1 MAHSLSFPYQASLA
15 PNTAPHH
22 QFMTSSPATSPNIS
36 VSGSNM
42 SPICSE
48 EGPSVSPPLPPR
60 VPASLGGMERV
71 MPTSLA
77 SSMPDSSQFLPD
89 PSSLAQH
96 LTGAYPRLPMP
107 GLASSLPGLASG
119 MPGLPYSSSEQS
131 PYSSISMENF
141 YSPLAN
147 PYSIKEGCGGE
158 MPSAWGQ
165 SLQGGALGSAPY
177 SSYPYDTSSLAAY
190 GYGGA
195 YGLAA
200 TRKNVTRESTATLK
214 AWLNEHKKNPYPTK
228 GEKIMLAIISK
239 MTLTQVSCWFAN
251 ARRRLKKENKMT
263 WEPKNGLNDEDVDVS
278 DEDEG
283 DNSFNREDKPNALEH
298 EDQRSSWMVEGSEL
312 GSGGGESKDGIPLPP
327 TKPRIWSMAELA
339 VSKSS
344 YVGCG

>member
-1 MAHSLSFPYQASLA
+1 MASHSLPFPYQTSLA
-15 PNTAPHH
+15 PNPAPHH

-77 SSMPDSSQFLPD
+77 SSMPDTKPRIWSMAE
-89 PSSLAQH
+89 LAVSK
-96 LTGAYPRLPMP
+96 
-107 GLASSLPGLASG
+107 SSLPGLASG

-131 PYSSISMENF
+131 PYSSISTENF

-177 SSYPYDTSSLAAY
+177 S
-190 GYGGA
+190 
-195 YGLAA
+195 
-200 TRKNVTRESTATLK
+200 
-214 AWLNEHKKNPYPTK
+214 
-228 GEKIMLAIISK
+228 
-239 MTLTQVSCWFAN
+239 
-251 ARRRLKKENKMT
+251 
-263 WEPKNGLNDEDVDVS
+263 
-278 DEDEG
+278 
-283 DNSFNREDKPNALEH
+283 
-298 EDQRSSWMVEGSEL
+298 
-312 GSGGGESKDGIPLPP
+312 
-327 TKPRIWSMAELA
+327 
-339 VSKSS
+339 
-344 YVGCG
+344 

>member
-1 MAHSLSFPYQASLA
+1 MAHLSFSYQGSLA
-15 PNTAPHH
+15 PNSHH

-42 SPICSE
+42 SPLCSE
-48 EGPSVSPPLPPR
+48 EGGASAGPSVSPPLPPR
-60 VPASLGGMERV
+60 VPASLGD
-71 MPTSLA
+71 MPGQPGSLATSLA
-77 SSMPDSSQFLPD
+77 PSFMPDA
-89 PSSLAQH
+89 SSLQH
-96 LTGAYPRLPMP
+96 LPYPRLPMP
-107 GLASSLPGLASG
+107 GLASSLPMPG
-119 MPGLPYSSSEQS
+119 MAGLPYSGAEQS

-147 PYSIKEGCGGE
+147 PYSIKEGCGGD
-158 MPSAWGQ
+158 MAPSPWGQ
-165 SLQGGALGSAPY
+165 SLQGSGLSSAPY
-177 SSYPYDTSSLAAY
+177 GSYPYDTSGLAAY
-190 GYGGA
+190 SYGGA

-278 DEDEG
+278 DEEEG
-283 DNSFNREDKPNALEH
+283 DNSFNREDKPNALDH
-298 EDQRSSWMVEGSEL
+298 EDQRSSWIGDGSEL
-312 GSGGGESKDGIPLPP
+312 GSGGAETKDGIPIPP